1 MGQFIYA
8 HKVTQYSHSNI
19 RSLTLT
25 FKENTQHYVS
35 NRKKYRCTYH
45 YNHPQYGTPIDVIL
59 CFTMRFFY
67 SETSIK
73 IGHVNETSILL
84 KFLFDHLTKDTSSC

>member
-1 MGQFIYA
+1 M
-8 HKVTQYSHSNI
+8 VTSDTSEHSKI
-19 RSLTLT
+19 IH
-25 FKENTQHYVS
+25 NTMYLIE
-35 NRKKYRCTYH
+35 RCKTQTTYH
-45 YNHPQYGTPIDVIL
+45 PKYGMALDVII